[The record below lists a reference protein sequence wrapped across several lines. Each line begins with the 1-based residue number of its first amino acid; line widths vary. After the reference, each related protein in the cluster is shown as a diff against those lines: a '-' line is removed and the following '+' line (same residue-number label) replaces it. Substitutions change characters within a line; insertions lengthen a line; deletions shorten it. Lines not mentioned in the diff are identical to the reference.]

1 MVCIYYLKV
10 AIHFVATECG
20 IFGKRTRKECNN
32 NVLTT
37 NLLCCINILL
47 FQTWWVCH
55 FLMVTWYPW
64 ALILPRQWCASEVL
78 IKLVT
83 LLQIFSMANFFD
95 SGILNFLVPV
105 CDSTLT
111 LSFRNTLQEW
121 ERVILCRRLGRY
133 KLSSFAHTSWREG
146 RTYLEART
154 KGGSHSSWAHGRQ
167 QQGMV
172 WPERVIGVP
181 LWNAVWWKRRSYL
194 MF

>member
-1 MVCIYYLKV
+1 MLYQHFIVSNMMSLPLFDGHVISMSAHLASTMVCI
-10 AIHFVATECG
+10 
-20 IFGKRTRKECNN
+20 
-32 NVLTT
+32 
-37 NLLCCINILL
+37 
-47 FQTWWVCH
+47 WS
-55 FLMVTWYPW
+55 P
-64 ALILPRQWCASEVL
+64 
-78 IKLVT
+78 KLVT
-83 LLQIFSMANFFD
+83 FLQIFSMANFFD